1 LLLTAAFAVGAH
13 ARPGLVDPA
22 FGTQG
27 AATPVGAGSG
37 PRSLTVEPTGK
48 FIYVANMFVN
58 NVSAYSVN
66 ATTGALT
73 SLGAP
78 VPSGSTPFSIVTTRT
93 Q

>member
-1 LLLTAAFAVGAH
+1 
-13 ARPGLVDPA
+13 VD
-22 FGTQG
+22 
-27 AATPVGAGSG
+27 
-37 PRSLTVEPTGK
+37 PTGK

-78 VPSGSTPFSIVTTRT
+78 LLGGSTPFSIVTTRT